1 MINRLIILSPH
12 FDDAIFSVGGLL
24 AACSSQFKSM
34 IVVNIFTSNPPKEL
48 TPQAKLFHRRYIDEN
63 PVAIRCML
71 DQRAYSHYNIEIIN
85 LDFLDAIYR
94 FDVINKK
101 PNYLDP
107 IDIFSTVNPKDT
119 YLAVSIFKSIEQQF
133 KLTNEDVIL
142 SPLGVGGHVDHEIT
156 RLAAENFE
164 QPLVLY
170 YEDCPYSFQPTIRSS
185 RQVLTIDMYP
195 LIVPIDSNC
204 LSLKITAIKE
214 YNTPVS
220 TNCFVNYM
228 AEIKPH
234 AYAERLWAFN
244 PMSQLF

>member
-24 AACSSQFKSM
+24 AAWSSQFKSM
-34 IVVNIFTSNPPKEL
+34 IVVNIFTSNPPMEL
-48 TPQAKLFHRRYIDEN
+48 TPQAKLFHRRYLDEN

-71 DQRAYSHYNIEIIN
+71 DQRAYSHYNIEINN

-94 FDVINKK
+94 FDVINKR

-119 YLAVSIFKSIEQQF
+119 YLASSIFKSIEQQF
-133 KLTNEDVIL
+133 KLTNLDVIL

-185 RQVLTIDMYP
+185 RQALTIDMYP

-204 LSLKITAIKE
+204 TSLKITAIKE

-234 AYAERLWAFN
+234 GYAERLWAFN

>member
-1 MINRLIILSPH
+1 MINRLVILSPH

-24 AACSSQFKSM
+24 AAWRSRCKSM

-48 TPQAKLFHRRYIDEN
+48 TPQANLFHSRYMDKN

-71 DQRAYSHYNIEIIN
+71 DQRAYSHFDIEIIN

-94 FDVINKK
+94 FDVINKR

-107 IDIFSTVNPKDT
+107 IDIFSTVNAIDT

-164 QPLVLY
+164 RPLILY

-185 RQVLTIDMYP
+185 RRALTIDMYP

-204 LSLKITAIKE
+204 ISLKIKAIKE

-228 AEIKPH
+228 AEIKPEG
-234 AYAERLWAFN
+234 YAERLWAFN
-244 PMSQLF
+244 SMSQLF